1 MKKRILGIILGV
13 SLIPVMVLAK
23 SNINDRI
30 SEIVYQRQQNFIKQS
45 YEIENTEIS
54 RYGKY
59 FKELFLGE
67 ENTENLMSQGD
78 LYKSMDS
85 TQKDKLD
92 QYLDIIEDR
101 EIATRQDKLD
111 RFNENRTEE
120 DFDNPTQ
127 EDLDAIHKIQT
138 EPIRNIMQKVYY
150 DVDKCEAYDTW
161 FIKIKDS
168 DTFIVTFRW
177 YQDRVEE
184 ITMKSVD
191 RK

>member
-1 MKKRILGIILGV
+1 MKKRILGIVLGV
-13 SLIPVMVLAK
+13 SLVPVMVLAK
-23 SNINDRI
+23 TNINERI
-30 SEIVYQRQQNFIKQS
+30 NDIVYQNQQNFIKQS
-45 YEIENTEIS
+45 YEIENTEIN
-54 RYGKY
+54 RYNKY
-59 FKELFLGE
+59 FKGLFLGE
-67 ENTENLMSQGD
+67 EDIENLMSQGD

-92 QYLDIIEDR
+92 QYLNIITDR
-101 EIATRQDKLD
+101 EITSRQDKLD
-111 RFNENRTEE
+111 RFNENRAEE
-120 DFDNPTQ
+120 DFENPTQ

-150 DVDKCEAYDTW
+150 DVDKCESYDTW

-168 DTFIVTFRW
+168 DTFIVTLRW
-177 YQDRVEE
+177 YQDRVED

>member
-1 MKKRILGIILGV
+1 MKKRILGIILGI
-13 SLIPVMVLAK
+13 SLIPVMVLAN

-30 SEIVYQRQQNFIKQS
+30 NDIVYKNQQKFIKQS

-67 ENTENLMSQGD
+67 EDTENLMSHGD

-92 QYLDIIEDR
+92 QYLDIITDR
-101 EIATRQDKLD
+101 EITTRQDKLD
-111 RFNENRTEE
+111 KFNENRTEE

-150 DVDKCEAYDTW
+150 DVDKSESYDTW

-177 YQDRVEE
+177 YQDRVED
-184 ITMKSVD
+184 ITMKSVLS
-191 RK
+191 

>member
-1 MKKRILGIILGV
+1 MKKRILGIVLGV

-45 YEIENTEIS
+45 YEIEYTEIS

-138 EPIRNIMQKVYY
+138 EPIRDIMQKVYY
-150 DVDKCEAYDTW
+150 DVDKCESYDTW

-177 YQDRVEE
+177 YQDKVED
-184 ITMKSVD
+184 ISMKSVD

>member
-30 SEIVYQRQQNFIKQS
+30 NDIVYRNQQNFIKQS
-45 YEIENTEIS
+45 YEIENTETS

-59 FKELFLGE
+59 FRELCLGE

-150 DVDKCEAYDTW
+150 DVDKCESYATW

-177 YQDRVEE
+177 YQDRVED

>member
-1 MKKRILGIILGV
+1 MKKRILGIILGI
-13 SLIPVMVLAK
+13 SLIPVMVLAN
-23 SNINDRI
+23 SNIHDRI
-30 SEIVYQRQQNFIKQS
+30 SDIVYKNQQKFIKQS

-67 ENTENLMSQGD
+67 EDTENLMSQGD

-92 QYLDIIEDR
+92 QYLDIITDR
-101 EIATRQDKLD
+101 EITTRQDKLD
-111 RFNENRTEE
+111 KFNENRTEE

-127 EDLDAIHKIQT
+127 EDLDVIHKIQT

-150 DVDKCEAYDTW
+150 DVDKCESYDTW

-168 DTFIVTFRW
+168 DTFIITFRW
-177 YQDRVEE
+177 YQDRVED
-184 ITMKSVD
+184 ITMKSVLS
-191 RK
+191 

>member
-1 MKKRILGIILGV
+1 MKKRILGIILGI
-13 SLIPVMVLAK
+13 SLIPVMVLAN
-23 SNINDRI
+23 SNIHDRI
-30 SEIVYQRQQNFIKQS
+30 SDIVYKNQQKFIKQS

-67 ENTENLMSQGD
+67 EDTENLMSQGD

-92 QYLDIIEDR
+92 QYLDIITDR
-101 EIATRQDKLD
+101 EITTRQDKLD
-111 RFNENRTEE
+111 KFNENRTEE

-127 EDLDAIHKIQT
+127 EDLDVIHKIQR

-150 DVDKCEAYDTW
+150 DVDKCESYDTW

-168 DTFIVTFRW
+168 DTFIITFRW
-177 YQDRVEE
+177 YQDRVED
-184 ITMKSVD
+184 IAMKSID

>member
-1 MKKRILGIILGV
+1 MKKRILGIVLGV

-23 SNINDRI
+23 SNINNRI
-30 SEIVYQRQQNFIKQS
+30 NDIVYRNQQNFIKQS

-138 EPIRNIMQKVYY
+138 EPIRKIMQKVYY
-150 DVDKCEAYDTW
+150 DVEKCEAYDTW
-161 FIKIKDS
+161 FIKITDS

-177 YQDRVEE
+177 YQDRVED